1 MSLLFDFLTIDC
13 RNPMEVARFWEQ
25 ALPAYEILVDDDDE
39 DDSDEAEEVIL
50 LPKDRRG
57 PKILFVGDGEGEKV
71 GKNRLHFDLRPEA
84 DRDAEVARLE
94 GLGAKRVDIGQGA
107 DVTWVVMADVEGNEF
122 CVLRAL
128 TDEEKE
134 KWADWAW

>member
-13 RNPMEVARFWEQ
+13 RNPMDVARFWEQ
-25 ALPAYEILVDDDDE
+25 ALPAYEILEDDDD
-39 DDSDEAEEVIL
+39 DSDAADPEEVVL

-57 PKILFVGDGEGEKV
+57 PKMLFQKIVDDQKV
-71 GKNRLHFDLRPEA
+71 GKNRLHFDLRPEK

-94 GLGAKRVDIGQGA
+94 GLGAKQVDIGQS

-128 TDEEKE
+128 TEEEKT
-134 KWADWAW
+134 KWAAWVW

>member
-13 RNPMEVARFWEQ
+13 RNPMDVARFWEQ
-25 ALPAYEILVDDDDE
+25 ALPAYEILEDE
-39 DDSDEAEEVIL
+39 DDSDASDPDEVVL

-57 PKILFVGDGEGEKV
+57 PKMLFQKIADDQKV
-71 GKNRLHFDLRPEA
+71 GKNRLHFDLRPEK

-94 GLGAKRVDIGQGA
+94 GLGAKQVDIGQS

-122 CVLRAL
+122 CVLRTL
-128 TDEEKE
+128 TEEEKT
-134 KWADWAW
+134 KWAAWVW